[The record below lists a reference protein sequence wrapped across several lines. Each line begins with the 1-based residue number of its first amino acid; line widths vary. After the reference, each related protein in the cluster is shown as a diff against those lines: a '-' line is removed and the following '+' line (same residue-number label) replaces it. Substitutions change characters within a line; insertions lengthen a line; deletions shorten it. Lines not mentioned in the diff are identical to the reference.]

1 MRAQRERAPSVQ
13 SAFVSGALVLRH
25 LIVAA
30 LLVTWTSLP
39 PAYAQGNAGSTE
51 QPAPTEPTP
60 QPQPD
65 DPAALI
71 EVISTP
77 EPVVLPTPG
86 RPRDPL
92 EHIVQVGETLYTLAA
107 RSGFAASE
115 LAKRN
120 RLANPYLLLAGQ
132 PVRLP
137 EPLPAN
143 IRVHRVS
150 AGDTL
155 VGLAARYGVSPQHI
169 RRANRLACSTCLAFG
184 QLIRI
189 TNADQA
195 GGLPMPFH
203 HIDVWP
209 PIPKQGQVVVV
220 RVSASHPLQHIAGEL
235 AGQPLRFAQK
245 DGEYIAL
252 SGVPALQEPGVYPIT
267 IQAVPQDGQASAVQ
281 GRVQIA
287 VGRFGYE
294 RLNISPKLV
303 PLLDPQVNQDERG
316 ALEAVISRF
325 SGTQWWQG
333 PLNWP
338 IKSKLLS
345 RFGAR
350 RDFNGGTLYT
360 FHSGIDLTARVGTPV
375 RSAADGRVAALL
387 DLAIRGRTVILDH
400 GRGVFTLYCHLS
412 KFAVEE
418 DQLVTAGQVIGYSGN
433 TGRSLGPHLHF
444 ELAVGGVQ
452 VDPLIWLEQT
462 LP

>member
-1 MRAQRERAPSVQ
+1 
-13 SAFVSGALVLRH
+13 VSGALVLRY

-30 LLVTWTSLP
+30 LLVTWTRLP
-39 PAYAQGNAGSTE
+39 PAYAQGNAASAK
-51 QPAPTEPTP
+51 QPILTEPTP

-132 PVRLP
+132 PVHLP

-143 IRVHRVS
+143 IRIHRVS

-195 GGLPMPFH
+195 GSLPAPFQ

-209 PIPKQGQVVVV
+209 PIPKQGQVVAV
-220 RVSASHPLQHIAGEL
+220 RVSASHPLQHITGEL

-252 SGVPALQEPGVYPIT
+252 SGVPALQEPGVYPVI
-267 IQAVPQDGQASAVQ
+267 IRAVPQDGQASAVQ

-287 VGRFGYE
+287 AGRFGYE
-294 RLNISPKLV
+294 RINISPKLV
-303 PLLDPQVNQDERG
+303 PLLDPQVNQGERE
-316 ALEAVISRF
+316 ALEAVISQF
-325 SGTQWWQG
+325 SDTQWWQG

-350 RDFNGGTLYT
+350 RDFNGGILYT

-412 KFAVEE
+412 KFAVEK
-418 DQLVTAGQVIGYSGN
+418 DQFVTAGQVIGYSGN

-452 VDPLIWLEQT
+452 VDPLVWLERT

>member
-1 MRAQRERAPSVQ
+1 MPTLQLAI
-13 SAFVSGALVLRH
+13 VSRALVLRH
-25 LIVAA
+25 LIAAA
-30 LLVTWTSLP
+30 LLVMTTLLP
-39 PAYAQGNAGSTE
+39 AHAQSSAGNSE
-51 QPAPTEPTP
+51 QPTPAEPTP

-65 DPAALI
+65 DPAAVI
-71 EVISTP
+71 EVVSTP

-86 RPRDPL
+86 QPRDPL
-92 EHIVQVGETLYTLAA
+92 VHIVQVGETLYTLAA

-120 RLANPYLLLAGQ
+120 RLTNPYLLLAGQ

-137 EPLPAN
+137 EPLPAS
-143 IRVHRVS
+143 IRIHRVG

-169 RRANRLACSTCLAFG
+169 RRANKLACSICLAFG
-184 QLIRI
+184 QVVRI
-189 TNADQA
+189 TNANA
-195 GGLPMPFH
+195 ASGLPAPFEQ
-203 HIDVWP
+203 IDVWP

-220 RVSASHPLQHIAGEL
+220 RVSASRPLQRIAGEL
-235 AGQPLRFAQK
+235 AGQSLRFTQK

-252 SGVPALQEPGVYPIT
+252 SGVPALQNPGVYPVT
-267 IQAVPQDGQASAVQ
+267 IQAVPHDGQASAVQ
-281 GRVQIA
+281 GQVQIA
-287 VGRFGYE
+287 AGRFGYE
-294 RLNISPKLV
+294 RLNINAKLV
-303 PLLDPQVNQDERG
+303 PLLDPQVNQAEKE
-316 ALEAVISRF
+316 ALEAVISQF

-333 PLNWP
+333 PLGWP
-338 IKSKLLS
+338 IKGKLLS

-375 RSAADGRVAALL
+375 RAAADGRVAALL
-387 DLAIRGRTVILDH
+387 DLAIRGKTVVLDH

-418 DQLVTAGQVIGYSGN
+418 DQLVTAGQVIGHSGN

-452 VDPLIWLEQT
+452 VDPLVWLERT

>member
-1 MRAQRERAPSVQ
+1 MQ
-13 SAFVSGALVLRH
+13 SAFVSNALILKH
-25 LIVAA
+25 LITAA
-30 LLVTWTSLP
+30 LLVTSATLSPAHAQSSTS
-39 PAYAQGNAGSTE
+39 GSE
-51 QPAPTEPTP
+51 QPTPTEPTP

-86 RPRDPL
+86 RPKDPL
-92 EHIVQVGETLYTLAA
+92 DHVVQVGETLYTLAA

-115 LAKRN
+115 LAKRS
-120 RLANPYLLLAGQ
+120 RLTNPYLLLAGQ
-132 PVRLP
+132 LVRLP

-143 IRVHRVS
+143 IRIHRVG

-155 VGLAARYGVSPQHI
+155 IGLAARYGVSPQHI
-169 RRANRLACSTCLAFG
+169 RRANKLACSTCLAFG

-189 TNADQA
+189 TNANTASD
-195 GGLPMPFH
+195 LPAPFQH
-203 HIDVWP
+203 VDVWP
-209 PIPKQGQVVVV
+209 PTPKQGQVIVV
-220 RVSASHPLQHIAGEL
+220 RVSASHPLQRIVGEL
-235 AGQPLRFAQK
+235 AGRPLRFAHK

-252 SGVPALQEPGVYPIT
+252 SGVPALQEPGVYPVT
-267 IQAVPQDGQASAVQ
+267 IQAAPQDGQASVVQ

-287 VGRFGYE
+287 AGSFGYE

-303 PLLDPQVNQDERG
+303 PLLDPQINQDERE
-316 ALEAVISRF
+316 AIEAVISHF
-325 SGTQWWQG
+325 SDTQWWQG

-375 RSAADGRVAALL
+375 HSAADGRVAALL
-387 DLAIRGRTVILDH
+387 DLAIRGKTVVLDH

-418 DQLVTAGQVIGYSGN
+418 DQLVTAGQVIGHSGN

-452 VDPLIWLEQT
+452 VDPLVWLERT